1 MRINTN
7 MSALRACYHLN
18 STDSKQSSSI
28 AKLSSGNKLLDIKD
42 NPVGASLSVKMKTQ
56 IRNLDRATQN
66 TNDGIS
72 VVETA
77 EGALIE
83 IHSML
88 QRLNELAVQGASDT
102 YSDDDRVAIMDEMVQ
117 IRDEIDRVAKDTD
130 FNTQTLLDGTF
141 SRRTFTNTSYAKVT
155 YVSNTVEAGTYT
167 IMYEDTATQAVLTLG
182 TLTDGNIPNGSFNL
196 NGAKVT
202 LSEEDSLQDVYDK
215 LVKAGDKTGISVTP
229 TGSLTSSAVFTF
241 TQQDYGSAE
250 TIDISTD
257 DEMAA
262 ALGLPDKEVS
272 VAGNDGTAACYTTD
286 SLFTQSALCTV
297 SGREI
302 TVKDANGFEMM
313 IKMDES
319 ITEEKNPAWPG
330 PFRVS
335 LGVTDIGPM
344 TIQVG
349 ANEYQELDI
358 EIPEVS
364 AESLRLDKINALTSR
379 GSGEA
384 ITIVNEAI
392 NRISEIRSS
401 IGAYQNRMEHT
412 VSSLEITEENM
423 TASLSR
429 IEDVDMADEMTKYTT
444 YNVMAQA
451 ATSMLAQANQMADKV
466 LQLLQ

>member
-7 MSALRACYHLN
+7 VAALRACYHLN
-18 STDSKQSSSI
+18 STDSKLSTSLE
-28 AKLSSGNKLLDIKD
+28 KLSSGNKLLNIKD
-42 NPVGASLSVKMKTQ
+42 NPVGASLSVKMKAQ

-83 IHSML
+83 IQSML
-88 QRLNELAVQGASDT
+88 QRLNELSVQGASDT
-102 YSDDDRVAIMDEMVQ
+102 YSDDDRVAIMDEISQ

-141 SRRTFTNTSYAKVT
+141 SRRTFSAVDYADIT
-155 YVSNTVEAGTYT
+155 YVSSTVEAGNYM
-167 IMYEDTATQAVLTLG
+167 IMYQDTATQATLSLG
-182 TLTDGNIPNGSFNL
+182 SLTDGNIPKGSFFL

-202 LSEEDSLQDVYDK
+202 LSDEDSLQEVYEK
-215 LVKAGDKTGISVTP
+215 LVKAGDKTDISVSY

-241 TQQDYGSAE
+241 TKDRYGSEE
-250 TIDISTD
+250 TIDISADT
-257 DEMAA
+257 EMAA
-262 ALGLPDKEVS
+262 ALGLPDEEVS
-272 VAGNDGTAACYTTD
+272 VAGQDGTADLYVNTD
-286 SLFTQSALCTV
+286 NSIFTASASCTV
-297 SGREI
+297 SGREV
-302 TVKDANGFEMM
+302 TVKDFNGFEMR
-313 IKMDES
+313 IKIGDNMGT
-319 ITEEKNPAWPG
+319 TEAQ
-330 PFRVS
+330 RIS

-379 GSGEA
+379 GCGEA
-384 ITIVNEAI
+384 ITISNYAI
-392 NRISEIRSS
+392 NRISEIRSQ

-444 YNVMAQA
+444 YNVMTQA
-451 ATSMLAQANQMADKV
+451 ATSMLAHANQITDKV